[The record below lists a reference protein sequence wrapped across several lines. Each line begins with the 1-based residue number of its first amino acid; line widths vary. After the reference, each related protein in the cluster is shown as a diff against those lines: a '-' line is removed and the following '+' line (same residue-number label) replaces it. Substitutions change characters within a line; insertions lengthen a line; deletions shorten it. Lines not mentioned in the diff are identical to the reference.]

1 MLELYDEVD
10 VEEKEL
16 EELETMFATL
26 LMVLLMVSEMEL
38 LLLLFDILYVTF
50 AIDC

>member
-1 MLELYDEVD
+1 VLELYDEVD

-38 LLLLFDILYVTF
+38 LLLFGILYVTF